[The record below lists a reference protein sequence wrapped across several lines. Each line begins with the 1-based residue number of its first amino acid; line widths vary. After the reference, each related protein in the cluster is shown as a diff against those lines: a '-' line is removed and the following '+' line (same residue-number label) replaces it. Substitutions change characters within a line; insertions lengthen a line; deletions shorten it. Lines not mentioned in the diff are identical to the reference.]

1 MFNKWFT
8 KFKLLYTIYLSLLF
22 YLLGFLSFDFLNNS
36 KLKSKKLESLDYAL
50 SNFISYSLDFE
61 DFILYFIFYDTHKG
75 FYIDV
80 GAHDPIQYSVTKVFY
95 DKGWNG
101 INIEP
106 LPNKYPLFKKIRI
119 RDINLQVGA
128 GEKEGNATLL
138 IKNSGSSIIF
148 NKSNKYK
155 NVINIKIKTLA
166 NICRTYIPK
175 KKQIEFCK
183 IDVER
188 FEKFVLLGFDFD
200 NYRPKVF
207 CIESLIN
214 KKTHKPEYLEW
225 ENILFKNNYDFAYNF
240 RRNRYYFDKRIPELK
255 EKFKSIDFY
264 INKYINKF

>member
-1 MFNKWFT
+1 M
-8 KFKLLYTIYLSLLF
+8 
-22 YLLGFLSFDFLNNS
+22 
-36 KLKSKKLESLDYAL
+36 
-50 SNFISYSLDFE
+50 
-61 DFILYFIFYDTHKG
+61 
-75 FYIDV
+75 
-80 GAHDPIQYSVTKVFY
+80 
-95 DKGWNG
+95 
-101 INIEP
+101 
-106 LPNKYPLFKKIRI
+106 
-119 RDINLQVGA
+119 QVGA

-188 FEKFVLLGFDFD
+188 FEKYVLLGFDFD
-200 NYRPKVF
+200 SYRPKVF

-240 RRNRYYFDKRIPELK
+240 RRNRYYYDKRIPELK

-264 INKYINKF
+264 INKYINKFWNLNNLKYELNHKYDYYKINFKRLNFIYNILFIIKKII